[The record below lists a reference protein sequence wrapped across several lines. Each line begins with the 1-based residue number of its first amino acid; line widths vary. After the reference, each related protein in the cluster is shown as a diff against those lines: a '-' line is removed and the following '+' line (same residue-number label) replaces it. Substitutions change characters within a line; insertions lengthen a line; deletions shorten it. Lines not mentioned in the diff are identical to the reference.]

1 MPRRHWLTAAVF
13 LVLALGLVA
22 LLARKEEAAPP
33 PLVEATK
40 SPRPPALM
48 PAPMPTPGPA
58 TTDRWRRAWVPG
70 TQFVYT
76 VSAEQR
82 LSFGQPVRNAPPT
95 VRMGLTGE
103 LSLGV
108 VGVHGDQVDLQVLV
122 RAGSITF
129 ESEGKDS
136 LDEKRRPE
144 MLGHLQQP
152 FYVTLNAQG
161 AALVTYFE
169 LGVNPVAQNFLR
181 SLVASTQFVMPD
193 SPQGT
198 WQAQELDVTGQYVAN
213 YQGSAG
219 QPYVKSKVRYLR
231 LSSPEGLRAIAST
244 VQVATRSRTA
254 ITLGDELWPKSLEGQ
269 ERLELNSNDGAPPI
283 LGEGQVSLLRTS
295 VRHVPT
301 LIGML
306 DARRKHLGKTSL
318 ATQVFAPTDPR
329 DELRRQV
336 AGAGLEDLAG
346 KLRQLP
352 RDEGASGQATAQLM
366 ARLKALFQLEPASA
380 LAVPGQLR
388 GEEDRNTYSSML
400 GALSA
405 ASTPEAV
412 RALGQV
418 ASDGTMALPVRVDAT
433 AALGAAEAPTAEGI
447 EALRA
452 LSGSTQQELRGTA
465 TLALGNATRNALAQE
480 GGALGESLMA
490 ELMRGVA
497 TAPTPQ
503 ARALQLRALA
513 NTADARVLPTLQD
526 ALRDPS
532 PIVREAAAEALRLI
546 PGPDAD
552 RMVSAVM
559 VGDAAPEVRRAAIF
573 ASSFR
578 ALAPQLPALAQV
590 IRQDTVE
597 AVRIEAV
604 RLLGTNL
611 RNAPGVA
618 EILAWAGQND
628 PNSDVRHTAM
638 AFLGTRAPVQ

>member
-1 MPRRHWLTAAVF
+1 
-13 LVLALGLVA
+13 
-22 LLARKEEAAPP
+22 
-33 PLVEATK
+33 
-40 SPRPPALM
+40 M
-48 PAPMPTPGPA
+48 PAPIPTS
-58 TTDRWRRAWVPG
+58 TDRWRRAWVPG

-76 VSAEQR
+76 VSTEQR
-82 LSFGQPVRNAPPT
+82 LSFGQPARNAPPT

-129 ESEGKDS
+129 ESEGQDS
-136 LDEKRRPE
+136 LDDKRRPE

-193 SPQGT
+193 APQDT
-198 WQAQELDVTGQYVAN
+198 WQAQELDVTGQYVAD

-219 QPYVKSKVRYLR
+219 QPYVKSKARYLR
-231 LSSPEGLRAIAST
+231 LASPEGLRAIAAS
-244 VQVATRSRTA
+244 VQVATRSRTT
-254 ITLGDELWPKSLEGQ
+254 IILGDELWPKSLEGQ

-283 LGEGQVSLLRTS
+283 LGEVQVSLLRTS
-295 VRHVPT
+295 VRRVPT

-306 DARRKHLGKTSL
+306 DARRKHLGKASL
-318 ATQVFAPTDPR
+318 ATQVFAPADPR
-329 DELRRQV
+329 EELRRQV
-336 AGAGLEDLAG
+336 AGARLEDLAG

-352 RDEGASGQATAQLM
+352 REEGANGQATAQLM

-418 ASDGTMALPVRVDAT
+418 ASDGTLALPVRVDAT

-447 EALRA
+447 DALRA

-465 TLALGNATRNALAQE
+465 TLALGNATRNALAQ
-480 GGALGESLMA
+480 GGAQGESLMR
-490 ELMRGVA
+490 ELMRSVA
-497 TAPTPQ
+497 TAQTPQ

-513 NTADARVLPTLQD
+513 NTADVRVLPTLQE

-559 VGDAAPEVRRAAIF
+559 LGDMAPEVRRAAIF
-573 ASSFR
+573 ATSFR
-578 ALAPQLPALAQV
+578 ALAPQIPALAQV
-590 IRQDTVE
+590 IRQDAVE

-638 AFLGTRAPVQ
+638 AFLGTRAPVR